1 MIWFIF
7 GGKLV
12 ALLFFE
18 VFKLLLLHFFS
29 SKLFPVQENFF
40 FDWISKVIFFYWI
53 SKKILSVG
61 KTLENSR
68 IFPFLSSTINY

>member
-18 VFKLLLLHFFS
+18 VFKLLLLHFLAANYFQFKKVS
-29 SKLFPVQENFF
+29 FLIGFQKLFFLLDFEK
-40 FDWISKVIFFYWI
+40 D
-53 SKKILSVG
+53 
-61 KTLENSR
+61 TLCG
-68 IFPFLSSTINY
+68 

>member
-40 FDWISKVIFFYWI
+40 FDWISKVIFLLDF
-53 SKKILSVG
+53 KKDILCG
-61 KTLENSR
+61 
-68 IFPFLSSTINY
+68 